1 MHETF
6 LPRERGGAL
15 LRRRRRELRDDLLMT
30 FNDLI
35 LCQWVMGLSEI
46 KVLACLF

>member
-1 MHETF
+1 
-6 LPRERGGAL
+6 
-15 LRRRRRELRDDLLMT
+15 MT

-35 LCQWVMGLSEI
+35 LCQWVMGKTTELSEI